1 MKLGICIASI
11 MLLETSASIAQESA
25 NGELNIA
32 PFVANYS
39 VEYRGIKAGNLDFI
53 LRKSGNRFV
62 YESIAHPRG
71 LARIVVNNGLREAS
85 EFVVDGGTIKPQR
98 YELDDGSSDTED
110 DTRLT
115 MDWNTRK
122 ASGVHED
129 HAIELPLATGVQ
141 DRMSAQ
147 VVVMQLLAAGKQPD
161 KITFIDRNE
170 LKEYTYTLE
179 RQEALKTAIGTL
191 QTLVYTSTRPGSS
204 RISRLWYAP
213 TLGYVP
219 VRGEQERK
227 GKVETV
233 FEIQKLD
240 RAKP

>member
-1 MKLGICIASI
+1 MNNKFIIGNFAFCALA
-11 MLLETSASIAQESA
+11 LLLTQSASSD
-25 NGELNIA
+25 ELNIA
-32 PFVANYS
+32 PFTANYS
-39 VEYRGIKAGNLDFI
+39 VEYRGIRAGNLDFI
-53 LRKSGNRFV
+53 LRKNGGRFV

-71 LARIVVNNGLREAS
+71 LARIVINNNLREAT
-85 EFVVDGGTIKPQR
+85 EFTFENGTIKPQK
-98 YELDDGSSDTED
+98 YELDDGSSDTAD

-115 MDWNTRK
+115 MDWNIGK
-122 ASGVHED
+122 ASGMHED
-129 HAIELPLATGVQ
+129 HAIELPLAPGVQ

-147 VVVMQLLAAGKQPD
+147 VVVMQLLATGKQPD

-170 LKEYTYTLE
+170 LKEYTYTRVRE
-179 RQEALKTAIGTL
+179 EPLKTMIGTL
-191 QTLVYTSTRPGSS
+191 NTVVYTSTRPGSS

-213 TLGYVP
+213 SLGFVP

-240 RAKP
+240 KSKG